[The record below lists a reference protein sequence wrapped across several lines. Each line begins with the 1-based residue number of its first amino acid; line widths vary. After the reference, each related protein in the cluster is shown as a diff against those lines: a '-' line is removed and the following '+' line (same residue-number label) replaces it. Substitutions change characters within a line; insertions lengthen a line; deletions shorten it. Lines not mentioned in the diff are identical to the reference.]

1 MVTDAGEQRWPGERL
16 GLPETG
22 RRSIARL
29 PRRILALTLDWL
41 IATALS
47 LAFFAVGPWETNG
60 FVTLGIFAVLQI
72 ALLVLANGSLGH
84 LAAGIRLVPLK
95 GGRLALWQPV
105 VRTLLLCL
113 AVPALIWNADQR
125 GLHDQAAA
133 TLLVRVR

>member
-1 MVTDAGEQRWPGERL
+1 VTDAAEQRWPGEHL

-29 PRRILALTLDWL
+29 PRRIVALLVDWL
-41 IATALS
+41 IASVLS
-47 LAFFAVGPWETNG
+47 LAFFPVGPWQTNG

-72 ALLVLANGSLGH
+72 VFQLVVNGSIGH
-84 LAAGIRLVPLK
+84 LVAGIRVVPLV
-95 GGRLALWQPV
+95 GGRLRAWQPF
-105 VRTLLLCL
+105 VRTALLCL

-133 TLLVRVR
+133 TMLVRIA

>member
-1 MVTDAGEQRWPGERL
+1 MTDPGEQRWPGERL

-29 PRRILALTLDWL
+29 PRRILALVLDWL
-41 IATALS
+41 VASVIS
-47 LAFFAVGPWETNG
+47 ILAFPVGPWETNG
-60 FVTLGIFAVLQI
+60 FTTLAIFAVLQI
-72 ALLVLANGSLGH
+72 VLLVAANGSLGH
-84 LAAGIRLVPLK
+84 LAVGIRLVPLR
-95 GGRLALWQPV
+95 GGPLALWQPV

-133 TLLVRVR
+133 TMLVRVR